1 MSALAFAKSHLHL
14 CQWMQ
19 NMQKIYAS
27 CAKQSAMNALRN
39 VECLIRMIIA
49 KSALLSARLAQ
60 MNVK

>member
-1 MSALAFAKSHLHL
+1 MSALAFAKRHLHL

-19 NMQKIYAS
+19 SMQMIYVNFVR
-27 CAKQSAMNALRN
+27 QSAMNAHRN
-39 VECLIRMIIA
+39 AECFRMIIA